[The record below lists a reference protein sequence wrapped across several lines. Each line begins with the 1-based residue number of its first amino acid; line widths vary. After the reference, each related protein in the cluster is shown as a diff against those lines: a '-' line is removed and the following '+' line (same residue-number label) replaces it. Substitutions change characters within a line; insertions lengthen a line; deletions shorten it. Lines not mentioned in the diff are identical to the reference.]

1 MLSPGRRSLGL
12 DDAALLAECAV
23 DTIRASGP
31 GGQHRN
37 KTESAVRLRH
47 RPTGLV
53 AQAYERRSQHE
64 NKAKALERLRQTIA
78 LEVREPLDVEPFEA
92 PPELAIILPTART
105 GRVGP
110 NNEPYWPGIALLLDM
125 FVALECSVADTATA
139 LGLTA
144 GALSRLLLDS
154 PDVGAKVNELRKVR
168 GMRALR

>member
-1 MLSPGRRSLGL
+1 MLVVTRRL
-12 DDAALLAECAV
+12 DLTDAELLAECEV

-78 LEVREPLDVEPFEA
+78 REVREPLDVDRFEVPA
-92 PPELAIILPTART
+92 EMAVILPTAKS
-105 GRVGP
+105 GRIGP
-110 NNEPYWPGIALLLDM
+110 KNERYWPGMAVLLDL
-125 FVALECSVADTATA
+125 FAALECSVSATAAA
-139 LGLTA
+139 LGLST
-144 GALSRLLLDS
+144 GGLSRLLLES
-154 PDVGAKVNELRKVR
+154 PEVGAKVNALRKAR

>member
-1 MLSPGRRSLGL
+1 MGMRRLDRTDAELLG
-12 DDAALLAECAV
+12 ECEV

-64 NKAKALERLRQTIA
+64 NRAKALERLRQTIA
-78 LEVREPLDVEPFEA
+78 LVVREPIDVERFEVSS
-92 PPELAIILPTART
+92 ELAAILPTTKT

-110 NNEPYWPGIALLLDM
+110 KKERYWQGIAVLLDL
-125 FVALECSVADTATA
+125 FLELECSVSDTAAA
-139 LGLTA
+139 LGMST
-144 GALSRLLLDS
+144 GALSKLLLDS
-154 PDVGAKVNELRKVR
+154 PEVGARVNALRKER